1 MIKTQETLKTL
12 KSWQIFEEFIQIF
25 SMSKNL
31 TEEQLDELKEAFII
45 YDINNDGVI
54 STRELGT
61 VLRQLG
67 QNPTEAEILEMIKDL
82 DKDKNSSI
90 SFDEFV
96 TLMSDKMRGVET
108 EQEVRDAFRV
118 FDVNGNGFISADEL
132 RHVATNLGEKLTEEE
147 ANEMIRSAKVDGDG
161 LINYNDFIN
170 MMIPK

>member
-1 MIKTQETLKTL
+1 
-12 KSWQIFEEFIQIF
+12 
-25 SMSKNL
+25 MSKNL
-31 TEEQLDELKEAFII
+31 TEEQRDELKEAFAI
-45 YDINNDGVI
+45 YDTNNDGVI

-90 SFDEFV
+90 SFDEFAI
-96 TLMSDKMRGVET
+96 LMVDKMKNVDT

-118 FDVNGNGFISADEL
+118 FDVNGNGFLSADEL

-147 ANEMIRSAKVDGDG
+147 ANEMIRSANVDGNG
-161 LINYNDFIN
+161 QINYEDFVN
-170 MMIPK
+170 LMIPK

>member
-1 MIKTQETLKTL
+1 MT
-12 KSWQIFEEFIQIF
+12 
-25 SMSKNL
+25 KNL
-31 TEEQLDELKEAFII
+31 TEEQKDELKEAFAI
-45 YDINNDGVI
+45 YDTNNDGVI

-90 SFDEFV
+90 SFDEFAV
-96 TLMSDKMRGVET
+96 LMVDKMRNVDT

-118 FDVNGNGFISADEL
+118 FDVNGNGFLSADEL

-147 ANEMIRSAKVDGDG
+147 ANEMIRSANVDSNGQ
-161 LINYNDFIN
+161 INYEDFVHL
-170 MMIPK
+170 MIPK